1 MRTQLLPK
9 VFEFTESYRQYI
21 VLSDPTK
28 IELDSANN
36 VVKLKADDA
45 GHFPTDD
52 DLYVMTRETTPGAWR
67 KWYLLL
73 VGVVHA
79 HVGLTTVTSH
89 QVRLSNGVNQ
99 YYWNG
104 AAWVVAGPTNWNTEA
119 DVNAHIQ
126 AFAFRRFRVVV
137 NLKTT
142 NRNYTPVLYWVKA
155 AWEGFVYFWED
166 IIFRSLVRTMK
177 GIESISD
184 YPIKLDA
191 SSSTIDLSANPLD
204 SGYDITSIDS
214 VFDHESDPDHMVD
227 LFSSYNPGT
236 KVITL
241 AVPIPAGHTA
251 WVRFVYKPA
260 IVVVQGVDYKSVAK
274 VPAVLIENIE
284 EVGSTTLPWKDGVFD
299 RASGEVVQFQEPYC
313 TNLRFSIV
321 VLTPGSVDSLR
332 LNEDIV
338 GYFDQHPLLR
348 STALDEEYR
357 LQMASEFQESAE
369 GNLTDLRRTRASAV
383 IHNVLSYLKPAL
395 KGSDGLSPTR
405 RIRLIGD
412 LETDIPVSP

>member
-9 VFEFTESYRQYI
+9 VFEFSESYRQYI
-21 VLSDPTK
+21 VLSDPAK
-28 IELDSANN
+28 IELDSVNS
-36 VVKLKADDA
+36 VVKLKADD
-45 GHFPTDD
+45 HDHYPTDD
-52 DLYVMTRETTPGAWR
+52 DIYVMTRETTPGAWK

-73 VGVVHA
+73 IGVTHV

-89 QVRLSNGVNQ
+89 NVRLSNGVNQ
-99 YYWNG
+99 YYWSG
-104 AAWVVAGPTNWNTEA
+104 AAWVVAGASDWNTEA
-119 DVNAHIQ
+119 EINAHIQ
-126 AFAFRRFRVVV
+126 TFAFRRFRVVV

-142 NRNYTPVLYWVKA
+142 NRDYTPTLYWVKV
-155 AWEGFVYFWED
+155 AWEGVVYFWED
-166 IIFRSLVRTMK
+166 IIYRSLVRTMK
-177 GIESISD
+177 NIDSISD
-184 YPIKLDA
+184 YPIKLVA
-191 SSSTIDLSANPLD
+191 ASSTIDLTANPLD

-214 VFDHESDPDHMVD
+214 VFDHNTDPDHMLD
-227 LFSSYNPGT
+227 LFASYNPVT

-241 AVPIPAGHTA
+241 TGAIPAGHVA

-299 RASGEVVQFQEPYC
+299 RASSEVVQFQEPYC

-338 GYFDQHPLLR
+338 RYFDTNPLLT
-348 STALDEEYR
+348 SAALDEQYR
-357 LQMASEFQESAE
+357 FQMASEFQEASE
-369 GNLTDLRRTRASAV
+369 GNLTDLRRTRASAL

-395 KGSDGLSPTR
+395 KSSDGLSPTR

>member
-9 VFEFTESYRQYI
+9 VFEFTESYRQFI

-28 IELDSANN
+28 IELDSVNN
-36 VVKLKADDA
+36 VVALKADDT
-45 GHFPTDD
+45 GRYPTDD
-52 DLYVMTRETTPGAWR
+52 DLYVVTRETTPGAWK

-79 HVGLTTVTSH
+79 SVGLTTVTSH
-89 QVRLSNGVNQ
+89 KVRLSNGVNQ

-104 AAWVVAGPTNWNTEA
+104 AAWAVAGAGNWNTEA
-119 DVNAHIQ
+119 EVNAHIQ
-126 AFAFRRFRVVV
+126 AFAYRRFRVVV

-142 NRNYTPVLYWVKA
+142 DNRYTPALHWVKV
-155 AWEGFVYFWED
+155 AWEGVVYFWED
-166 IIFRSLVRTMK
+166 IIYRSLVRAMK
-177 GIESISD
+177 NIDSISD
-184 YPIKLDA
+184 YPVELAA
-191 SSSTIDLSANPLD
+191 SSSTIDLAANPLD
-204 SGYDITSIDS
+204 SSYDIASIDS
-214 VFDHESDPDHMVD
+214 VFDHEADPDHMVD
-227 LFSSYNPGT
+227 LYAGYNPVT

-260 IVVVQGVDYKSVAK
+260 VVVVQGVDYKSVAK
-274 VPAVLIENIE
+274 VPAILIENIE
-284 EVGSTTLPWKDGVFD
+284 EAGSTTLPWKDGVFD
-299 RASGEVVQFQEPYC
+299 RASSEVVQFQEPYC

-338 GYFDQHPLLR
+338 RYFDNNPLLK

-357 LQMASEFQESAE
+357 LQLASEFQESAE
-369 GNLTDLRRTRASAV
+369 GNLTDLRRTRASGV

-395 KGSDGLSPTR
+395 KGSDGLSPVR